1 MAKYSSTTAVKKIAA
16 LKKRIKIIQGGSS
29 AGKTIATLLVLI
41 DKAQSHKNILISVV
55 AETLPHL
62 KKGAMRDFLNIME
75 GHNYYKEDRWNKTEA
90 TYEFETGSKIEF
102 FSADNANKVRGPR
115 RDHLFINE
123 ANLLDY
129 ETFTQ
134 LEIRTNGDIYLD
146 YNPVAEFW
154 AHTEIIPHRDH
165 DFVILTYKDNEALP
179 QAIVDALESRK
190 ARPNWWKVYGE
201 GQVGDLE
208 GRIYSGWQIIDEI
221 PHEAKLE
228 RYGLDYG
235 YSNDPTAITA
245 VYRYNGGFILD
256 EITYQKGLSNKRISD
271 ILLNIDQALVVADSA
286 EPKSNDELILHG
298 VNLIPAE
305 KGPDSINY
313 GIKVVQDQRISVTKR
328 SVNLIKEYRNYQW
341 MKDKDGNLI
350 PTAQDWDNH
359 SLDSV
364 RYAMM
369 TITVD
374 TSVSALEA
382 YMRNNAARNRGS
394 NYSR

>member
-29 AGKTIATLLVLI
+29 AGKTIAALLVLI

-208 GRIYSGWQIIDEI
+208 GRIYSGWQIIDDI

-271 ILLNIDQALVVADSA
+271 ILLNIDQALVIADSA
-286 EPKSNDELILHG
+286 EPKSNDELILNG

>member
-190 ARPNWWKVYGE
+190 ARSNWWKVYGE

-286 EPKSNDELILHG
+286 EPKSNDELILNG

-341 MKDKDGNLI
+341 MKDKDGNMI

-382 YMRNNAARNRGS
+382 YMRNNASRNRGS

>member
-75 GHNYYKEDRWNKTEA
+75 GHNYYKEDRWNNTEA

-190 ARPNWWKVYGE
+190 ARSNWWKVYGE

-286 EPKSNDELILHG
+286 EPKSNDELILNG

-341 MKDKDGNLI
+341 MKDKDGNMI

-382 YMRNNAARNRGS
+382 YMRNNASRNRGS